1 MQEAYAVEHFLPVV
15 GAAAALP
22 PGAPAWAV
30 VMNNNVINM
39 NNNLT
44 AQIANVEA
52 RQINMVASEHNDP
65 IVAITVPGVPVPVGA
80 TWRELLALTGTM
92 SAISEILQLASK
104 SHEFAQQSTT
114 QISWGPSSKKVKI
127 GQMDGLDNRSSGSL
141 CHHDTCPWNQKQNRQ
156 RSVWSQ

>member
-52 RQINMVASEHNDP
+52 RQINMVASEEHNYP
-65 IVAITVPGVPVPVGA
+65 IVAVTVPGVPVPAGA
-80 TWRELLALTGTM
+80 TWREL
-92 SAISEILQLASK
+92 
-104 SHEFAQQSTT
+104 
-114 QISWGPSSKKVKI
+114 
-127 GQMDGLDNRSSGSL
+127 SL
-141 CHHDTCPWNQKQNRQ
+141 L
-156 RSVWSQ
+156 